1 MFRMMTPSGVLVQ
14 AGGTAHSHPPR
25 SDGELW
31 WPVRCSQAHL
41 IRCRMPS
48 GTTTRRP
55 AAVVVA
61 VVVVVVNALPGFDL
75 MVAVEMVWEEFPMPD
90 W

>member
-14 AGGTAHSHPPR
+14 AGSTAHSHPPR

-31 WPVRCSQAHL
+31 WPVLCSQAHL
-41 IRCRMPS
+41 IRRSMPS

-55 AAVVVA
+55 AAV

-75 MVAVEMVWEEFPMPD
+75 MVAVEIAWEEFTHLLD